1 MASFL
6 RLQFS
11 YLLRTLPY
19 RRSWRYKLWTLIDA
33 ARLLFGYLRLK
44 TSLRFSTR
52 ATVAGSKTCSV
63 VLLTHNRP
71 ENMSFIVEGALRNQ
85 FVTRVIVS
93 NSNPQ
98 VKITQWVKSTDPRL
112 TLIDESLPTQPGHR
126 FVVARE
132 TGAEYVL
139 SIDDDIF
146 LTPKQ
151 WRRLFEFLI
160 GEERHP
166 HGIIGQI
173 YRPGIISS
181 NGSAFHH
188 LIAEDTE
195 VDVLIGAYAFTR
207 EHLNRVF
214 RLAGDIGIS
223 DLSQLRN
230 GEDILLSFSGMI
242 RPKIHAMRPALFC
255 ASEGLPG
262 IALWRTDQQFW
273 DQRIRMFAKVRE
285 ARCIVEPSWA
295 TTGSEGTHRPR
306 QLLNT

>member
-11 YLLRTLPY
+11 YLLRTLSY
-19 RRSWRYKLWTLIDA
+19 RTSWRYKLWTVIDA
-33 ARLLFGYLRLK
+33 ARLLLGYFRLK
-44 TSLRFSTR
+44 TTLQFSTR
-52 ATVAGSKTCSV
+52 ATVTDSKTCSV

-71 ENMSFIVEGALRNQ
+71 QNMSLIVECALRNQ

-93 NSNPQ
+93 NSNPK
-98 VKITQWVKSTDPRL
+98 VKITQWINSTDSRL
-112 TLIDESLPTQPGHR
+112 SLVDEALPTQPGHR
-126 FVVARE
+126 FVVARQ

-160 GEERHP
+160 NDERCP

-173 YRPGIISS
+173 YRTGTISS
-181 NGSAFHH
+181 NGSPFHH
-188 LIAEDTE
+188 VIAEDTE
-195 VDVLIGAYAFTR
+195 VDVLIGAYAFTS

-214 RLAGDIGIS
+214 RLAEEIGIS
-223 DLSQLRN
+223 DVSQLRN
-230 GEDILLSFSGMI
+230 GEDILLSFSGTV

-262 IALWRTDQQFW
+262 IALWKTEQQFW
-273 DQRIRMFAKVRE
+273 DQRIRLFEKVRE
-285 ARCIVEPSWA
+285 ARCVVEPSWTEA
-295 TTGSEGTHRPR
+295 GSEGTGRAR
-306 QLLNT
+306 DLLNS